1 MKTSTKALA
10 IASSVMAAVA
20 CGLAVAATQV
30 PAPAHRPTAHQAT
43 GKNLHN
49 ARQALAPAQSPAVP
63 GQSPKVPALSAAASL
78 QIWRHAPAPSV
89 LWRVEDPANRAV
101 QWAFLP
107 RATAQGDLWFGQKDP
122 GKPWRWIPVRLPG
135 ALPQAL
141 PRPVAGSLRW
151 AYDLHADEA
160 GPAQALGS
168 AGSWPALTGTV
179 GEPAGWQAQASTTPQ
194 GVYTVS
200 VTVWMASATVP
211 SVYDGLAT
219 QWTRANAA
227 TGAHAITM
235 ILHAPGPLRSIVEP
249 STSEHGA

>member
-1 MKTSTKALA
+1 MKPSIKALA
-10 IASSVMAAVA
+10 IASSAIAAVS

-30 PAPAHRPTAHQAT
+30 PAPAHRPAAHKT
-43 GKNLHN
+43 SGKNLHN
-49 ARQALAPAQSPAVP
+49 ARQTLSRIPSPAVP

-78 QIWRHAPAPSV
+78 QAWRHAAAPSV

-107 RATAQGDLWFGQKDP
+107 RATAHGDLWFGQKDP

-135 ALPQAL
+135 AIPQAL
-141 PRPVAGSLRW
+141 PLPVADSLRW
-151 AYDLHADEA
+151 AYDLHAGEA
-160 GPAQALGS
+160 GPVQALGS
-168 AGSWPALTGTV
+168 AGSWAALTGTM

-200 VTVWMASATVP
+200 VTIWMASATVP

-219 QWTRANAA
+219 QWTRANASN
-227 TGAHAITM
+227 GAHAITM
-235 ILHAPGPLRSIVEP
+235 ILHAPGPLPSIVEP
-249 STSEHGA
+249 PTSEHRA